1 MKHVAPLNSS
11 NITELDTFEPF
22 ATPDQF
28 CETLVRIE
36 TLGPCRRLVFAVRDN
51 SSGRPALAI
60 VAKLVLSTEA
70 MADIGQMLLTQCAG
84 PDRLVSFARP
94 QIAN

>member
-1 MKHVAPLNSS
+1 MANSS

-51 SSGRPALAI
+51 SSGRPALSI
-60 VAKLVLSTEA
+60 VAKLVLSAEA

-84 PDRLVSFARP
+84 PDRLVHFARP

>member
-1 MKHVAPLNSS
+1 MAIST
-11 NITELDTFEPF
+11 NITQLDTFEPF

-51 SSGRPALAI
+51 SSGRPTLAV
-60 VAKLVLSTEA
+60 VAKLVLSVEA
-70 MADIGQMLLTQCAG
+70 MADIGQTLLNQCAG
-84 PDRLVSFARP
+84 SDRLLSFDRP

>member
-1 MKHVAPLNSS
+1 MAISS
-11 NITELDTFEPF
+11 NITELDVYEPF

-51 SSGRPALAI
+51 SVAGRPGLAV
-60 VAKLVLSTEA
+60 VAKLVLSAEA
-70 MADIGQMLLTQCAG
+70 MADMADLLLIQSAG
-84 PDRLVSFARP
+84 PDRLASFARP